1 MWSFLV
7 NHDPQISNI
16 SLSSSSSNSNFI
28 TIINQERASSH
39 LCVGQGPIHEDFCGG
54 FLSTGRKPWVF
65 PIFHL
70 SLSPSLY
77 LVQRSEAQVGRSACA
92 YAIQAFTAF
101 LASRCSV
108 KPWEI
113 RSRECS
119 TPRA

>member
-1 MWSFLV
+1 MKIFVVGSFQ
-7 NHDPQISNI
+7 PG
-16 SLSSSSSNSNFI
+16 
-28 TIINQERASSH
+28 ESH
-39 LCVGQGPIHEDFCGG
+39 GC
-54 FLSTGRKPWVF
+54 F
-65 PIFHL
+65 PYLFHL